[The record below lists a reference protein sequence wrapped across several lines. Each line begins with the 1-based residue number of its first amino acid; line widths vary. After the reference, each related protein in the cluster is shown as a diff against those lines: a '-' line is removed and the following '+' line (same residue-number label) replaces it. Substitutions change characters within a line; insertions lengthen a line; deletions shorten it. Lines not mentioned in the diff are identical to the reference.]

1 MEVVTGILRWLL
13 ISLRIIPK
21 PDLLACI
28 VPDHPAPE
36 SMKPGW
42 LYVVG
47 ADGYRKWAYFRCPA
61 DHDEIIQ
68 LSLMPQRRPRWEVSI
83 DLLGRPTIHPS
94 VWQLEGSHAHFWVK
108 QGRVEWCADTPSLQ
122 RGKAVVQQYD

>member
-1 MEVVTGILRWLL
+1 MESVTGGLRWLL

-21 PDLLACI
+21 PDLLARV
-28 VPDHPAPE
+28 VPDHPSPD

-47 ADGYRKWAYFRCPA
+47 SSGYRKWAYFRCPA

-83 DLLGRPTIHPS
+83 DRLGRPTIHPS
-94 VWQLEGSHAHFWVK
+94 VWQLDGSYAHFWIK
-108 QGRVEWCADTPSLQ
+108 QGRVEWCADS
-122 RGKAVVQQYD
+122 GKARRTSVI

>member
-1 MEVVTGILRWLL
+1 MEAVSGILRWLL
-13 ISLRIIPK
+13 ITLRIIPK

-42 LYVVG
+42 LYIVG
-47 ADGYRKWAYFRCPA
+47 ADGYRKWAYFCCPA

-83 DLLGRPTIHPS
+83 DFLARPTINPS

-108 QGRVEWCADTPSLQ
+108 QGRVEWCADS
-122 RGKAVVQQYD
+122 GKKVKTLNR